1 MKLNFLWDEEKTRS
15 LHKFQIILFGVGAIF
30 VSLYGFSLPLTYPY
44 RLVITTVPLILIT
57 VAVFNF
63 FSINKPNQGIRL
75 LVLAV
80 IAQII
85 AIICMTVT
93 GNLSSV
99 LLFAPFAVLY
109 VTLFFLGTAATMIL
123 WIISLVTLIACQFWV
138 AVYIPQSV
146 SLAKFLLYTGCFTV
160 AAFGQLKI
168 GQQLSLQFEAKK
180 KLEQIDDLKN
190 QFITLSSH
198 YLRTPI
204 TITKSYLN
212 QLKEPN
218 LDEKQKNHLVKTI
231 ENSTANLD
239 ALVEKFLAIASI
251 ERGQAKIVP
260 TTSDLNKLINELIVN
275 FENSAKQKELTL
287 VYEPPTQSLPIFTFD
302 RIKIKEA
309 LSNVIDNAIKFNKER
324 GSVVVKLSQVG
335 NNAVVQISDTGPGIK
350 KEHLESLFTTFNK
363 GTMEKALQT
372 DERGIGLGLYLAKLI
387 IEAHKG
393 KITVESA
400 VDKGSTFTIIIP
412 IK

>member
-1 MKLNFLWDEEKTRS
+1 MAKGPT
-15 LHKFQIILFGVGAIF
+15 
-30 VSLYGFSLPLTYPY
+30 
-44 RLVITTVPLILIT
+44 
-57 VAVFNF
+57 
-63 FSINKPNQGIRL
+63 
-75 LVLAV
+75 
-80 IAQII
+80 
-85 AIICMTVT
+85 
-93 GNLSSV
+93 
-99 LLFAPFAVLY
+99 
-109 VTLFFLGTAATMIL
+109 
-123 WIISLVTLIACQFWV
+123 
-138 AVYIPQSV
+138 SV
-146 SLAKFLLYTGCFTV
+146 SLLAG
-160 AAFGQLKI
+160 
-168 GQQLSLQFEAKK
+168 S
-180 KLEQIDDLKN
+180 
-190 QFITLSSH
+190 
-198 YLRTPI
+198 P
-204 TITKSYLN
+204 TI
-212 QLKEPN
+212 
-218 LDEKQKNHLVKTI
+218 
-231 ENSTANLD
+231 
-239 ALVEKFLAIASI
+239 
-251 ERGQAKIVP
+251 
-260 TTSDLNKLINELIVN
+260 N